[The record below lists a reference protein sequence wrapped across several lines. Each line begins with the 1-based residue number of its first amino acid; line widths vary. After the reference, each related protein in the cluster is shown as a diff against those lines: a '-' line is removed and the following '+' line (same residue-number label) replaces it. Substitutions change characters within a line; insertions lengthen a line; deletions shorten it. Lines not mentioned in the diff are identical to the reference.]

1 MSTNSY
7 FFHPNG
13 GGIKQ
18 GFLMENEAGT
28 PVYEAKVLKMPLF
41 GAATVEFIDHTTGRS
56 EEHKI
61 GHTATI
67 EHENG
72 GIFDAFSTKSYY
84 KYDGVKIWDY
94 LHEKGVRL
102 DTHMSSGHLGFTWPA
117 TLRGRDLAVLSSAS
131 AKNNPKALLTTR
143 YALIITT
150 PSDTPEDLALI
161 FLIAFSIARTDQTF
175 LN

>member
-18 GFLMENEAGT
+18 GFLMENEAGA

-94 LHEKGVRL
+94 LHEKGVVYV
-102 DTHMSSGHLGFTWPA
+102 TCSGM
-117 TLRGRDLAVLSSAS
+117 
-131 AKNNPKALLTTR
+131 
-143 YALIITT
+143 ITT
-150 PSDTPEDLALI
+150 GNAAKEPSENLQLTG
-161 FLIAFSIARTDQTF
+161 S
-175 LN
+175 